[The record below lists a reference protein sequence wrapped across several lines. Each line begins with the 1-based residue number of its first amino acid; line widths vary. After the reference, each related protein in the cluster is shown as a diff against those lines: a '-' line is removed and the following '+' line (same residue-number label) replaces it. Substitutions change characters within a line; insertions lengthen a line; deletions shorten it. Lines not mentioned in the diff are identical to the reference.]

1 MQDISVKVNVT
12 WDVVVVGSGPAG
24 LMAAIYAARSGAKV
38 LVLER
43 NTEPCKKLYAT
54 GNGRCNFTN
63 LVMEDGVYRGG
74 GAPLAME
81 CVDTYDR
88 NDLLYFFH
96 DLGLMT
102 KHIGDYVYP
111 YNEQATA
118 VAGVLLAECKRLG
131 VTIRTGAQVV
141 DIIPTGEI
149 GGDVAN
155 RPVTDL
161 SERKTVDI
169 INGNNEEQHTAE
181 TNKAEMTA
189 AEEVYIT
196 HKPGPGKTS
205 SDCKSQSDA
214 GKKTGRFTIET
225 RLGSFAAQSVI
236 VCVGGKASPTHGSDG
251 NLNKVIRKLG
261 HHIVPQEPALVPL
274 IFTDKKLSAL
284 AGVRVKCKVIL
295 QISANHNEEYSAVHH
310 ESGEIIFNK
319 DNISGIPVMQLSRYA
334 VVAMTKGQRA
344 KLELDFFPED
354 TKEEVLEYL
363 KKAFRGWGDTYRSD
377 EQALSFCLPQKLAAY
392 YSKGRKAASYT
403 DQELEEM
410 AEGLKHFSVDITGNA
425 GFSRAQVTAGG
436 VDCREVTE
444 QLESKF
450 VKGLFYAGEVLDV
463 DGTCGGYNLHFAF
476 ASGRIA
482 GEAAAEQN

>member
-1 MQDISVKVNVT
+1 MQDISVKVNVL

-131 VTIRTGAQVV
+131 VTIRTGTQVV
-141 DIIPTGEI
+141 DIIRTGEI
-149 GGDVAN
+149 EENPVDKAKTDGKEIDITQN
-155 RPVTDL
+155 RK
-161 SERKTVDI
+161 SEKIRFDRESK
-169 INGNNEEQHTAE
+169 
-181 TNKAEMTA
+181 
-189 AEEVYIT
+189 
-196 HKPGPGKTS
+196 
-205 SDCKSQSDA
+205 SDGS
-214 GKKTGRFTIET
+214 KKTGRFTVKTGLDSI
-225 RLGSFAAQSVI
+225 AADAVI
-236 VCVGGKASPTHGSDG
+236 ISVGGKASPTHGSDG
-251 NLNKVIRKLG
+251 NLNKMIRKLG
-261 HHIVPQEPALVPL
+261 HTIVPQEPALVPL
-274 IFTDKKLSAL
+274 QFADKKLSAL

-436 VDCREVTE
+436 VDCSEVTE

-450 VKGLFYAGEVLDV
+450 VKGLFFAGEVLDV

-482 GEAAAEQN
+482 GEAAAGECE